1 MAFDSSL
8 EFALQQDRD
17 VDPAPARDQFE
28 LMPGVAYLVGNS
40 LGLMPK
46 SARTLVNEDLDAW
59 ATLGVRGHHHGEREW
74 ITYPELLNGPM
85 ARIVGAE
92 PNEVVAMN
100 GLTVNLHLLLTS
112 FYRPA
117 DERTLLVME
126 DYAFASDSYA
136 FRSHV
141 AARGLDPDENILRLR
156 PREGED
162 CLRTEDIMETIR
174 TNGHRIATV
183 FLGGINYLTGEVF
196 DMPAI
201 TRAAHDAGA
210 TCGWDLAHAA
220 GNIELRLHDW
230 DVDFAAWCS
239 YKYLNSG
246 PGSIAGA
253 FIHQRH
259 LGRTDIPRLEGWWG
273 NREETRFR
281 MDPIIDPDPTAAA
294 WSLSCSPVLILA
306 PTLASL
312 QIFDTYGMQA
322 LRARSLRLTEYLF
335 ELLEHLASESGAV
348 AITPRNPAHHGA
360 QVSIRVPGEPFALVE
375 RLFNEHQVL
384 ADARTPDVIR
394 FAPAPLYNTYEDV
407 WRGASALNMVLG
419 GDQLP
424 G

>member
-1 MAFDSSL
+1 MSFDASR
-8 EFALQQDRD
+8 EFAITQDLHI
-17 VDPAPARDQFE
+17 DPPLARDQFE
-28 LMPGVAYLVGNS
+28 LLPGVAYLVGNS

-46 SARTLVNEDLDAW
+46 SARALVNEDLDAW

-85 ARIVGAE
+85 ARVVGAE
-92 PNEVVAMN
+92 PDEVVAMN

-112 FYRPA
+112 FYQPSG
-117 DERTLLVME
+117 ERTLLVME

-141 AARGLDPDENILRLR
+141 AARGLDPDEHVLRLR
-156 PREGED
+156 PRDGED
-162 CLRTEDIMETIR
+162 CLRTEDIIGTIR
-174 TNGHRIATV
+174 ANAERIATV
-183 FLGGINYLTGEVF
+183 FLGGVNYLTGEVF

-230 DVDFAAWCS
+230 QVDYAAWCT

-246 PGSIAGA
+246 PGSISGA
-253 FIHQRH
+253 FIHEHH

-273 NREETRFR
+273 NRAQTRFR
-281 MDPIIDPDPTAAA
+281 MDPIIDPAPTAAA
-294 WSLSCSPVLILA
+294 WSLSCTPVLIMA
-306 PTLASL
+306 PALASL
-312 QIFDTYGMQA
+312 KIFDTYGMGV

-335 ELLEHLASESGAV
+335 ELLDHLAAGTGAR
-348 AITPRNPAHHGA
+348 AITPRDPAQHGA
-360 QVSIRVPGEPFALVE
+360 QVSIRVPTEPFALNE
-375 RLFNEHQVL
+375 RLFEEYRVL

-407 WRGASALNMVLG
+407 WRAVTGLVGSLSGTNP
-419 GDQLP
+419 P